1 MITKMSKYS
10 FILFN
15 EDKESFLEQLQ
26 ELGVVDIC
34 RSHKAIDE
42 KSLQIMEQI
51 KEIKDDISCI
61 QKGNDEH
68 LRELANR
75 KQALEKE
82 IRNLKV
88 WGEFDSKAISD
99 LASQGLEL
107 SFYSV
112 ASKKYDSKWEEDF
125 AIQKIE
131 DDGSQCYFVIVN
143 AQNFPIKPL
152 PVPSRSAADAQAELS
167 ALEKEMESHAQALKA
182 RSNEIPQLEAQI
194 ADLRSSLDL
203 YLASLKAEEAVEQR
217 LCCFEAF
224 APVDTDT
231 EVEKALEK
239 SCAYWWKEEATKDD
253 NPPIKLKNNKFSKLF
268 EGLTG
273 MYGMPVYDEFD
284 PTPILSIFFLLFF
297 AMCMGDAGYGIIL
310 IFVGIALNKGWLK
323 IGMFKG
329 MGSIISV
336 LGIATTVVGLFL
348 GTFFG
353 ISLPDQNWVPQG
365 LKNCMLTG
373 KVMGY
378 DLQMVLALGIG
389 IFHICLAMIV
399 KTICYIKRFGL
410 KQNLSTIGWTLLIVG
425 CVVVIALALLKW
437 VPMNTAKIL
446 IIGIAAVSV
455 LGIFIFNKPGRNP
468 LLNIGAGLWD
478 TYNMATGI
486 LGDVLSYIRLYAL
499 GLAGGM
505 LGGAF
510 NDLGAMVLGTNPT
523 WQWLPYVIILLFGH
537 VLNLLM
543 SCLGAFVHPLRL
555 TFVEYF
561 KNSGYEGKGLK
572 YNPLKKEIINN

>member
-15 EDKESFLEQLQ
+15 EDKETFLEGLQ
-26 ELGVVDIC
+26 ELGVVDIT

-42 KSLQIMEQI
+42 ESLSIMEQI
-51 KEIKDDISCI
+51 KEIKEDISCI
-61 QKGNDEH
+61 QKGSDEH
-68 LRELANR
+68 LRELQNR

-82 IRNLKV
+82 IKALSV
-88 WGEFDSKAISD
+88 WGDFDSKAISD
-99 LASQGLEL
+99 LKAKGLEF

-112 ASKKYDSKWEEDF
+112 ASKKFDPQWEKDF
-125 AIQKIE
+125 ALQKIS

-143 AQNFPIKPL
+143 AQDFPLKAL
-152 PVPSRSAADAQAELS
+152 PAPGRSEAEAKAEL
-167 ALEKEMESHAQALKA
+167 AEIEKEIAAYSKALSE
-182 RSNEIPQLEAQI
+182 RSSEIPQLEEKISKLQ
-194 ADLRSSLDL
+194 SSLDL
-203 YLASLKAEEAVEQR
+203 YLASLKGEQAVEQKI
-217 LCCFEAF
+217 CCFEAF
-224 APVDTDT
+224 APVENDA
-231 EVEKALEK
+231 EVEKALES
-239 SCAYWWKEEATKDD
+239 SCAYWWKEEARKED
-253 NPPIKLKNNKFSKLF
+253 NPPIKLKNNKFAKLF

-297 AMCMGDAGYGIIL
+297 AMCMGDAGYGLIL

-329 MGSIISV
+329 MGSIISI
-336 LGIATTVVGLFL
+336 LGVATLVVGFFL
-348 GTFFG
+348 GTAFG
-353 ISLPDQNWVPQG
+353 ISLPSQDWIPQG

-373 KVMGY
+373 KVIGY
-378 DLQMVLALGIG
+378 DIQMVLALGIG
-389 IFHICLAMIV
+389 IFHICLAMII
-399 KTICYIKRFGL
+399 KTVCYLKRFGV
-410 KQNLSTIGWTLLIVG
+410 KENISTIGWTLLIVG
-425 CVVVIALALLKW
+425 CVIIISLALLKW
-437 VPMNTAKIL
+437 VPMNIAKIL
-446 IIGIAAVSV
+446 LIGIGAVSA

-510 NDLGAMVLGTNPT
+510 NDLGAMVLGSEPT

-537 VLNLLM
+537 ILNLLM

-572 YNPLKKEIINN
+572 YNPLKK